1 MGKTKQ
7 REAEL
12 IQAVETARARM
23 ARVPP
28 LVLDPDD
35 AKEIEEAKQR
45 FLDAQKK
52 NREEQEVQR

>member
-23 ARVPP
+23 APVPP
-28 LVLDPDD
+28 LVLDPND

-52 NREEQEVQR
+52 LREEQEVQG